1 MEEMLWKDLVEEFL
15 PPQVAQAPLP
25 AYMVGTF
32 TFLDSKGFSDFLYE
46 LGLNFIKRTVT
57 HRKFENHENL
67 PNGVVAGGVHP
78 QPHHHHRTGGGPGH
92 QGLLAPQSSFPPSL
106 IFPFLLSCKMVSA
119 GDHQN

>member
-1 MEEMLWKDLVEEFL
+1 MLWKDLVEEFL

-57 HRKFENHENL
+57 H
-67 PNGVVAGGVHP
+67 
-78 QPHHHHRTGGGPGH
+78 
-92 QGLLAPQSSFPPSL
+92 
-106 IFPFLLSCKMVSA
+106 
-119 GDHQN
+119 